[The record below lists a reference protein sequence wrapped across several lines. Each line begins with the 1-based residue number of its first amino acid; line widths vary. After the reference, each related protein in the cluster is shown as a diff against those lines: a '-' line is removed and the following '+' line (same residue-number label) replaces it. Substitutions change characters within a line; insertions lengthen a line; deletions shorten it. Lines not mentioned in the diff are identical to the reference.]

1 MSLDNLSPAK
11 GSIRNKKR
19 IGRGNATGQGRTA
32 GKGHK
37 GYKSRSG
44 ASNKFH
50 FEGGQTPLDRRIP
63 KRGLGTGKFN
73 HMQTKSTVQI
83 INLNIIESLGLDKVD
98 VNILVENGLIKKAN
112 NPVKILGSGEITKSV
127 EVSADMF
134 SKSAIEKIEKAG
146 GKVIYQWLISF

>member
-1 MSLDNLSPAK
+1 MGLDNLSPAK
-11 GSIRNKKR
+11 GSVRNRKR

-44 ASNKFH
+44 ASNRFH
-50 FEGGQTPLDRRIP
+50 FEGGQTPMARRIP

-73 HMQTKSTVQI
+73 HMQTKDLVQTVNLDRLEK
-83 INLNIIESLGLDKVD
+83 INAEKIDINT
-98 VNILVENGLIKKAN
+98 LVEEGVIKKAN
-112 NPVKILGSGEITKSV
+112 NPVKILGNGEIAKAI

-134 SKSAIEKIEKAG
+134 SKTAVEKIEKAG
-146 GKVIYQWLISF
+146 GKVIYL